1 MIKYKSL
8 ITASLLREMFF
19 PAHCALCSSTLLS
32 SAEAYNGL
40 CSDCARQFSVE
51 DVPRCSRCGKPIVSE
66 KRLCMS
72 CRKKTDGK
80 DTPEDDYRFAFDA
93 AFVIF
98 PYIGK
103 YRQLLKAYKFGRRK
117 TLARFFAKK
126 LLEARH
132 IMAINDDN
140 NDDDDSAVWVPVPA
154 RPGKIKESG
163 WEQIEELA
171 KVLEC
176 QDAAEGGAGKK
187 ITVERTLRRLP
198 SRSQKELN
206 REERQLNLKDKIKCA
221 RPPAKNIILFDDVF
235 TTGATLSVCAEELKA
250 AGAQRVRGLCLFYD

>member
-1 MIKYKSL
+1 
-8 ITASLLREMFF
+8 
-19 PAHCALCSSTLLS
+19 
-32 SAEAYNGL
+32 
-40 CSDCARQFSVE
+40 
-51 DVPRCSRCGKPIVSE
+51 
-66 KRLCMS
+66 MS

-80 DTPEDDYRFAFDA
+80 DPVQDDDRFACDTA
-93 AFVIF
+93 VVIF

-132 IMAINDDN
+132 IMAINDDDN
-140 NDDDDSAVWVPVPA
+140 DDDDDSAVWVPVPA
-154 RPGKIKESG
+154 RPGKIKETG

-176 QDAAEGGAGKK
+176 SDAAESGAEKK
-187 ITVERTLRRLP
+187 ITVERALRRLP

-206 REERQLNLKDKIKCA
+206 KEERRLNLKDKIQCV